1 MSIDFQLLET
11 ASTNWRKFKFT
22 RFKIP
27 LLGRKFASYI
37 LNAFPIS
44 GSIFQIHESC
54 FQLMAVN
61 NHSQSSLIFMAVL
74 PNFGTQIH
82 HTPEIHRLDFQFF

>member
-1 MSIDFQLLET
+1 MTSNYWKQPPQTGENLNLPGLKFHYYKNSLLPI
-11 ASTNWRKFKFT
+11 F
-22 RFKIP
+22 
-27 LLGRKFASYI
+27 

-44 GSIFQIHESC
+44 GSTFQIHESC

-61 NHSQSSLIFMAVL
+61 NRSQSSLIFMAVL

-82 HTPEIHRLDFQFF
+82 HNPEIHGLDFQFF